1 MYTLYFLPGA
11 CSLATQVLLREL
23 GQEVRLIH
31 KNTVPDFQHLNP
43 SQQVPVLQHKGETL
57 TEGAAIML
65 CLLKRHANNIWPTTP
80 SAEQAALTDLL
91 FANATM
97 HPAYGRLFFIS
108 RHIEDGEQQR
118 RAYAAAAAAITLLW
132 QQVERRLQHQP
143 YLAGGEFGVADL
155 LLAVYSRW
163 GQFFPISIT
172 LGPRTQ
178 LMLSNVIARS
188 SFQQALLAEQQ
199 TSGENNV

>member
-23 GQEVRLIH
+23 GQNVTLIH
-31 KNTVPDFQHLNP
+31 KNTVPDFQQLNP
-43 SQQVPVLQHKGETL
+43 SLQVPVLQHNGETL

-65 CLLKRHANNIWPTTP
+65 YLLKRHPNSIWPTAP
-80 SAEQAALTDLL
+80 SSGQAALADLL

-108 RHIEDGEQQR
+108 RQLEAGEQQT
-118 RAYAAAAAAITLLW
+118 RAFTAAAAAITLLW
-132 QQVERRLQHQP
+132 QQVEQRLQHQP
-143 YLAGGEFGVADL
+143 YLAGEQFGVADL

-163 GQFFPISIT
+163 GQFFPVSIP

-178 LMLSNVIARS
+178 LMLDNIIARS

-199 TSGENNV
+199 ASGVE

>member
-23 GQEVRLIH
+23 GQDVTLIH
-31 KNTVPDFQHLNP
+31 KNTVPDFQQLNP
-43 SQQVPVLQHKGETL
+43 SQQVPVLQHNGETL

-65 CLLKRHANNIWPTTP
+65 YLLKRHANSIWPTAP
-80 SAEQAALTDLL
+80 SSEQAALADLL

-108 RHIEDGEQQR
+108 RHLEVGEQQT

-132 QQVERRLQHQP
+132 QQVEQRLQHQS
-143 YLAGGEFGVADL
+143 YLAGEQFGAADL

-163 GQFFPISIT
+163 GQFFPVSIP
-172 LGPRTQ
+172 LGPQTQ
-178 LMLSNVIARS
+178 RMLNNIIARS

-199 TSGENNV
+199 ASEEE